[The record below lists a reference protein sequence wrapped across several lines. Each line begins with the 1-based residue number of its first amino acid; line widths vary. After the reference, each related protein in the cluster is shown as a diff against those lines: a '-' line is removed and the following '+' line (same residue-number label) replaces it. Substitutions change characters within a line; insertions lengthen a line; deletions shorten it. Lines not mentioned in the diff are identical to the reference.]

1 MGNKHGTGGPSHF
14 VCISPHTLVTK
25 YKLSSLTYTINISPY
40 KCATVVIPAI
50 GRFSLSIEPG
60 VQIPFGIVWAR
71 LLNRQPRCIHK
82 TRAGIDPHRTS
93 PTTMLYTN
101 PADFVSRSYDYVV
114 IGGGVVGLV
123 IAARL
128 SEDPNVH
135 IAVLEAGGYS
145 TGDSRV
151 TIPAFFWK
159 THGDPEFDWL
169 LKTTPQSSVNGR
181 RISLPRGKT
190 LGGTSVINTMT
201 WFRFANTSLIINTT
215 DAPRS
220 RGVREDYD
228 ALVELGNPGWGWDD
242 WVPYFCKSET
252 AHPPP
257 DGEWGRN
264 NAATIEPGLSGTTGP
279 LQRSF
284 AQWLGDTHIPFLQ
297 SFEKIGVKPNPEAV
311 TTSVDPKTSQRSCST
326 TAYFEPNAGR
336 RNLHVLTGAAVNRVL
351 MRPSGT
357 HGKYC
362 ATGVEF
368 IHSRQSYQVVVVKE
382 AIICAGEAFLIALF
396 FAQPI
401 MIGAYLSPAILERS
415 GIGCSKRLR
424 DLGIPNFVDL
434 PGVGGGMLASIHSAF
449 SMIPLE
455 NFAEDRL
462 VNKLDSMLKRLE
474 DDAKNSGQQKL
485 LKIQRKWLKDS
496 KRGQIMHVPE
506 FCTFEASR
514 PAESGRY
521 VSFLNVLMQPT
532 SRGNVHI
539 SSSDPLR
546 APVIDPRYY
555 HDRFDLEMMVAG
567 LKYTQKLVETEPLA
581 SLIQKP
587 IDPRPD
593 QMGDEDLKE
602 YAKNLLESAH
612 HPIGSNS
619 MLPRE
624 DGGVVDSK
632 LKFAI
637 LTLQTKLTEK
647 SYRVADG
654 SIFPLSMSCH
664 PQATLYALGEKVRLR
679 RYWVVTDEDDLKSN
693 SRHATG

>member
-1 MGNKHGTGGPSHF
+1 
-14 VCISPHTLVTK
+14 
-25 YKLSSLTYTINISPY
+25 
-40 KCATVVIPAI
+40 
-50 GRFSLSIEPG
+50 
-60 VQIPFGIVWAR
+60 
-71 LLNRQPRCIHK
+71 
-82 TRAGIDPHRTS
+82 
-93 PTTMLYTN
+93 MLYTN

-135 IAVLEAGGYS
+135 IAVLEAGGIQLEI
-145 TGDSRV
+145 V
-151 TIPAFFWK
+151 
-159 THGDPEFDWL
+159 E
-169 LKTTPQSSVNGR
+169 
-181 RISLPRGKT
+181 
-190 LGGTSVINTMT
+190 
-201 WFRFANTSLIINTT
+201 FANTSLIINTT

-297 SFEKIGVKPNPEAV
+297 SFEKIGVKPNPEANTGHNIGTFTV

-382 AIICAGEAFLIALF
+382 AIICAG
-396 FAQPI
+396 
-401 MIGAYLSPAILERS
+401 AYLSPAILERS

-434 PGVGGGMLASIHSAF
+434 PGVGENLQDHLLVPTSFELKDKNTITGDLLRDPEFITQELERYRCEGGGMLASIHSAF

-496 KRGQIMHVPE
+496 KRGQLEIMHVPE

-555 HDRFDLEMMVAG
+555 HDRFDLDMMVAG
-567 LKYTQKLVETEPLA
+567 LKYTQKL
-581 SLIQKP
+581 
-587 IDPRPD
+587 
-593 QMGDEDLKE
+593 MGDEDLKE

-624 DGGVVDSK
+624 DGG
-632 LKFAI
+632 
-637 LTLQTKLTEK
+637 
-647 SYRVADG
+647 
-654 SIFPLSMSCH
+654 
-664 PQATLYALGEKVRLR
+664 
-679 RYWVVTDEDDLKSN
+679 
-693 SRHATG
+693 